1 MNQHRVEQAPYRT
14 SGVRMIARPLDRA
27 GVFSLCTPY
36 ELQRIHRRGE
46 TMAIESGVVIQPM
59 MRLHWVYVVAEGT
72 VAVDTGDQAFVFGAG
87 TAVGARSALT
97 GHIPLAAVV
106 ALDSVCIFVIDRRE
120 LVSAM
125 RTTPSIAY
133 GIARQL
139 ADDPGAP

>member
-1 MNQHRVEQAPYRT
+1 VIEQRLEQAHYRT

-27 GVFSLCTPY
+27 GVFSLCTQS
-36 ELQRIHRRGE
+36 ELQRIHQRGE

-59 MRLHWVYVVAEGT
+59 MRLNWVYVVAEGT
-72 VAVDTGDQAFVFGAG
+72 VAVDTGDHAFVFGSG

-97 GHIPLAAVV
+97 GHVPLATVV
-106 ALDSVCIFVIDRRE
+106 ALARVCIFVIDGRE
-120 LVSAM
+120 LVGAM